1 MTPLGSRYDFLKPI
15 LKSISRA
22 RPKFRTA
29 AVGLGCAIALIWGA
43 SFVHA
48 QEIRFRHQAG
58 LYLPTSFSIQDG
70 VLHVKQRVGFKVGGT
85 LSFIF
90 NPRFDVVA
98 GASYIPGYALVHGA
112 GKRINFTAAS
122 HLFNVSTGARY
133 WLVPRER
140 KFSVQLQTGLG
151 VSAGGQTAYEDLFD
165 RSILSGS
172 IGTVLRYQFGRI
184 LRLQLAVNQRLY
196 RLRLDGG
203 ELGKA
208 GKPLRFV
215 FGVAF
220 PFLEA
225 GSQESDSW
233 R

>member
-1 MTPLGSRYDFLKPI
+1 VAPSGVEHQSLKPI
-15 LKSISRA
+15 SSAGSR
-22 RPKFRTA
+22 FRV
-29 AVGLGCAIALIWGA
+29 AVLGLSCAIALIWST

-70 VLHVKQRVGFKVGGT
+70 VLHVKQRVGFKVGGAV
-85 LSFIF
+85 SFIF
-90 NPRFDVVA
+90 NPRFDMVA

-112 GKRINFTAAS
+112 GKRINFTTAS
-122 HLFNVSTGARY
+122 HLFNVSAGARY

-151 VSAGGQTAYEDLFD
+151 VSAGGQTAYQDLFE

-184 LRLQLAVNQRLY
+184 LSLQLGIHQRLY
-196 RLRLDGG
+196 RLRLGG
-203 ELGKA
+203 GDPGKA
-208 GKPLRFV
+208 GKPLRLV

-220 PFLEA
+220 PFLESA
-225 GSQESDSW
+225 TGHPSDGW